1 MNDYI
6 HKLFSLNKKV
16 AIVIGGGGHLCSDIS
31 LSLLYSG
38 CYVYVLDIRSN
49 KFLDLKKRVKNK
61 NFLKNLFC
69 YKFNAQK
76 KSDYFKI
83 IKKIKKD
90 YKAID
95 ILVNGSGINS
105 PEPFSKIELR
115 DWQKVIKSHLDSTFL
130 SCQIFGQ
137 FMVENKKGSI
147 INISSASSG
156 PPLSKAFAYSV
167 AKAGIS
173 NLTKNL
179 AREWATSNVR
189 VNSLRPGFFP
199 TEWNLKNFID
209 KDRRKKIISH
219 TPMRRFG
226 HPSELVSTI
235 IWLSSDRSTFVTG
248 AEIPVDGGFS
258 CMTI

>member
-6 HKLFSLNKKV
+6 NKLFSLNKKV

-49 KFLDLKKRVKNK
+49 KFLDLKNRVKNK

-69 YKFNAQK
+69 YKFNAQR
-76 KSDYFKI
+76 KSDYLKI

-90 YKAID
+90 FQTID

-105 PEPFSKIELR
+105 PEAFIDIDLR

-130 SCQIFGQ
+130 SCQIFGKL
-137 FMVENKKGSI
+137 MVKNKKGSI
-147 INISSASSG
+147 INISSASSN

-167 AKAGIS
+167 AKSGIT

-199 TEWNLKNFID
+199 TKWNLKNFID
-209 KDRRKKIISH
+209 NNRRKKIISH
-219 TPMRRFG
+219 TPMKRFG
-226 HPSELVSTI
+226 HPNELASTLFGFHQITLLLLLALKYLWMVVSH
-235 IWLSSDRSTFVTG
+235 
-248 AEIPVDGGFS
+248 A
-258 CMTI
+258 